1 MIYMKKT
8 IEKISLIVLKAIPVM
23 ATLALII
30 NTNSVA
36 TPINGQPEM
45 PSSAKKYRLFY
56 CLAQ

>member
-45 PSSAKKYRLFY
+45 PSSAKKYRLF
-56 CLAQ
+56 